1 MSTHDPPMPARPPS
15 YPLHLSTVA
24 ADTFFRALFWSI
36 VVLSPPT
43 GLPHRT
49 SLPLLT
55 PAVRVWTFAT
65 TGSLSGC
72 RTVASTSL
80 ADRLSSSSVWS
91 ALLSR
96 LLSSSNAR
104 PTGKSQDLVCR
115 SRERVHYGCIDLDR
129 NDSRDERCCCTDAP
143 VLRRATI
150 VICNTQEKKPQY
162 GVFRVCVCT
171 RCVRV
176 WHCSLCVEM
185 QLSCTCNLFASGP
198 YLQPVTKA
206 PAIACLIRPELFPHV
221 D

>member
-36 VVLSPPT
+36 VVLLPPT

-104 PTGKSQDLVCR
+104 PTGKSQDLVYR

-150 VICNTQEKKPQY
+150 VICNTHKKK
-162 GVFRVCVCT
+162 
-171 RCVRV
+171 
-176 WHCSLCVEM
+176 
-185 QLSCTCNLFASGP
+185 N
-198 YLQPVTKA
+198 PVA
-206 PAIACLIRPELFPHV
+206 QQIS
-221 D
+221 